1 MPRTSNWVTCVK
13 AASRTRTSTCVI
25 TWVISVTVLLYLR
38 LQYRV
43 ICQDA
48 CVHQHQHPS
57 RHVLFTAPS
66 DEGAHGQ
73 AGDAQRQP
81 AVLLVFESFFLILLV
96 LATMKGN
103 KCKSSDAPNASA
115 AMLEV
120 QELRSLSTG
129 RSCHAVSPACM
140 RARRSAGPLHVRQP
154 ACCQARLAADTL
166 PHTCKRQHAGGASSA
181 VAGLLRAHVC
191 IPCRTGNTGR
201 TRSI

>member
-1 MPRTSNWVTCVK
+1 MPGCMRTPTP
-13 AASRTRTSTCVI
+13 ASITACAFHRPFGRGSTRAS
-25 TWVISVTVLLYLR
+25 WR
-38 LQYRV
+38 K
-43 ICQDA
+43 
-48 CVHQHQHPS
+48 QHS
-57 RHVLFTAPS
+57 
-66 DEGAHGQ
+66 G
-73 AGDAQRQP
+73 GDAQRQP
-81 AVLLVFESFFLILLV
+81 AVLFVFESFFLILLV

-120 QELRSLSTG
+120 QELRCLSTG